1 MALPRAD
8 QSSARAMRWL
18 VGSDGGRFSW
28 GAEGRG
34 GIAAV
39 KARPGH
45 VGGGRAGRR
54 KWKGKAQQAAGG
66 RIHMWAGVR
75 RLSGSAGRHDVS
87 RDRVPSAHTHTHTQ
101 YIHARTCSCC
111 RLRKRDAATYWNRLT
126 RMATPGAIGHSCF
139 SFFFL
144 LCLCL
149 CGRTRVWMG
158 VDGCACGLGR
168 CSRHPP
174 RTSKGPGR
182 DAAGRHSHTLT
193 HTHTRRDSGKG
204 KVPPPHH
211 LPNLISLVHRPSPP
225 PTHIFPRPTATPPPT
240 PSSPLPSLCSRRRYL
255 WQKTKKNRTTTPA
268 QDIHSMRPCPA
279 SPRPPSQQRLM
290 RRWF

>member
-87 RDRVPSAHTHTHTQ
+87 RDRVPSAHTHTHTVHPRTHMQ
-101 YIHARTCSCC
+101 LLSAEEARCSDVLEQADAHGHAGSHWAFM
-111 RLRKRDAATYWNRLT
+111 L
-126 RMATPGAIGHSCF
+126 
-139 SFFFL
+139 FFFFSL
-144 LCLCL
+144 VLVLV
-149 CGRTRVWMG
+149 RANAG
-158 VDGCACGLGR
+158 VDGCGWVR
-168 CSRHPP
+168 VW
-174 RTSKGPGR
+174 
-182 DAAGRHSHTLT
+182 AGE
-193 HTHTRRDSGKG
+193 
-204 KVPPPHH
+204 V
-211 LPNLISLVHRPSPP
+211 
-225 PTHIFPRPTATPPPT
+225 
-240 PSSPLPSLCSRRRYL
+240 
-255 WQKTKKNRTTTPA
+255 
-268 QDIHSMRPCPA
+268 
-279 SPRPPSQQRLM
+279 
-290 RRWF
+290 